1 MKRILFSILICLSLG
16 TAKAMESDSLELWI
30 DHRLLDY
37 YRNERRHEIYG
48 YQLEDGKTASNYFSF
63 IQSEYDRE
71 LMGTLAA
78 MLCHPD
84 SSDYTNVASAL
95 YFVQTIEYAPDSVS
109 KGVDEYVRYPIETL
123 SDGMG
128 DCEDKT
134 ILLAAIFEEAHID
147 YVLFSLPDHLALGA
161 KIDGGDYKYLETTY
175 PSWEIGQIPT
185 QFNSVPMEILHPSQ
199 GPQVVPTSIH
209 FASEPTLAF
218 TPARCHLQ
226 IHLLNYGPGRVK
238 NLRAHVTMKN
248 ASPRRTK
255 NLANEYFELDEL
267 LEGTEKDYTLEF
279 KSQIQ
284 SGTVLHLTLI
294 GDNLDAIDMEMVL
307 EMQK

>member
-185 QFNSVPMEILHPSQ
+185 QFNGVPMEILYPTR
-199 GPQVVPTSIH
+199 GAQVVPTSLS
-209 FASEPTLAF
+209 FESEPTLVF
-218 TPARCHLQ
+218 TPARCFLRIHLQ
-226 IHLLNYGPGRVK
+226 NYGPGRVK

-284 SGTVLHLTLI
+284 SGAVLHLTLT
-294 GDNLDAIDMEMVL
+294 GDHMDTIDMEMVL

>member
-1 MKRILFSILICLSLG
+1 MKRILFSILLFLSLG

-30 DHRLLDY
+30 DPQLLDY

-48 YQLEDGKTASNYFSF
+48 YQFEGGNTNSNYFSF
-63 IQSEYDRE
+63 ILSEYDRE

-84 SSDYTNVASAL
+84 SSDYANVASAL
-95 YFVQTIEYAPDSVS
+95 NFVQAIEYVPDSVS
-109 KGVDEYVRYPIETL
+109 KGVDEYVRFPIETL

-128 DCEDKT
+128 DCEDKV

-147 YVLFSLPDHLALGA
+147 YVIFVLPDHLALGA
-161 KIDGGDYKYLETTY
+161 KTDGGDYKYLETTH
-175 PSWEIGQIPT
+175 PSWEIGQIPA
-185 QFNSVPMEILHPSQ
+185 QFKGVPMEILYPTRGAH
-199 GPQVVPTSIH
+199 VVPTSLS
-209 FASEPTLAF
+209 FESEPTLVF
-218 TPARCHLQ
+218 TPARCFLRIHLQ
-226 IHLLNYGPGRVK
+226 NYGPGRVK
-238 NLRAHVTMKN
+238 NLMAHVTMKN
-248 ASPRRTK
+248 PSSRRTK
-255 NLANEYFELDEL
+255 ALANEYFELDEL

-294 GDNLDAIDMEMVL
+294 GDNLDAIDTEMVL
-307 EMQK
+307 EIRK

>member
-16 TAKAMESDSLELWI
+16 TVKAMERDSLELWI

-175 PSWEIGQIPT
+175 PSWEIGQIPA
-185 QFNSVPMEILHPSQ
+185 QFNGVPMEILYPTR
-199 GPQVVPTSIH
+199 GAQVFPTSLS
-209 FASEPTLAF
+209 FESEPTLVF
-218 TPARCHLQ
+218 TPARCFLRIHLQ
-226 IHLLNYGPGRVK
+226 NYGPGRVK

-248 ASPRRTK
+248 PSSRRTK
-255 NLANEYFELDEL
+255 ALANESFELDEL

-284 SGTVLHLTLI
+284 SGAVLHFTLT
-294 GDNLDAIDMEMVL
+294 GDNMDAVDTEMVL
-307 EMQK
+307 EIRK

>member
-16 TAKAMESDSLELWI
+16 TVKAMERDSLELWI

-95 YFVQTIEYAPDSVS
+95 YFVQTIEYVPDSVS
-109 KGVDEYVRYPIETL
+109 KGVDEYVRFPIETL
-123 SDGMG
+123 SDGTG

-185 QFNSVPMEILHPSQ
+185 QFNGVPMEILHPTR
-199 GPQVVPTSIH
+199 GAQVVPTSLS
-209 FASEPTLAF
+209 FESEPTLVF
-218 TPARCHLQ
+218 TPARCFLRIHLQ
-226 IHLLNYGPGRVK
+226 NYGPGRVK
-238 NLRAHVTMKN
+238 NLMAHVTMKN
-248 ASPRRTK
+248 PSSRRTK
-255 NLANEYFELDEL
+255 ALANEYFELDEL

-294 GDNLDAIDMEMVL
+294 GDNLDAIDTDMVL
-307 EMQK
+307 EIRK